1 MKISRI
7 QIRDYRAIRSVDIDL
22 HDANGMCVLAGLN
35 GSGKTSVLEACM
47 STLNPAYQNIVR
59 QDVRG
64 SALGE
69 VSLELVREENGDLIR
84 LSNVANNG
92 CYATVTG
99 KGKSQALPMPI
110 EDIQAL
116 RKLKMYYLSSWRAP
130 RLVGGLG
137 MTMGNGDP
145 VQMVSSGENNLAD
158 IKQLLVNLQGYAGYA
173 SGKGMAGT
181 VKKVFERLNM
191 AWRRFYPDEEMEF
204 LADIAGEMKFDIFL
218 RKKDVEKPI
227 PVDALSSGEIELF
240 CLIAAL
246 ILEQELRSRP
256 YDFVFMDEPELHLN
270 QVWHRL
276 LLPVL
281 LEVSPK
287 SQFVVATHS
296 EDIWNSVYESQR
308 FFLKGGV
315 L

>member
-1 MKISRI
+1 
-7 QIRDYRAIRSVDIDL
+7 
-22 HDANGMCVLAGLN
+22 
-35 GSGKTSVLEACM
+35 
-47 STLNPAYQNIVR
+47 
-59 QDVRG
+59 
-64 SALGE
+64 
-69 VSLELVREENGDLIR
+69 
-84 LSNVANNG
+84 
-92 CYATVTG
+92 
-99 KGKSQALPMPI
+99 
-110 EDIQAL
+110 
-116 RKLKMYYLSSWRAP
+116 
-130 RLVGGLG
+130 

-145 VQMVSSGENNLAD
+145 VRAVSSVENNLAD
-158 IKQLLVNLQGYAGYA
+158 IKQMLVNLQGYAGYA
-173 SGKGMAGT
+173 SGKGMADT
-181 VKKVFERLNM
+181 VKKVFERLNR

-218 RKKDVEKPI
+218 RKKNVEKPI